1 LTGIG
6 LFPKTAKVIW
16 HEAIKP
22 SRNVISVILAGVMLG
37 LVTAIRPLGPAAGAL
52 VAFYFLLRAGWRSLP
67 TLAVYLVIALAVA
80 LLAWP
85 SLWDSPVRNFIWS
98 LSESSD
104 FPWGGK
110 VLFNGIDLELDQ
122 IPRAYMPTLMTL
134 QFTETSLALFLTG
147 LVVGVVRSFKRSFD
161 WKTMLV
167 LSTWAFLPL
176 LAVIALRPTLY
187 DNFRHFFFIIPPLFL
202 IAGIGFQAIL
212 DRLRSP
218 LWKTL
223 VVSLAI
229 LPGVYG
235 LITLHPYQYVY
246 YNSLAGGLQGAFR
259 RYEMDYWATSY
270 REATEF
276 LNNTAPNRAR
286 VIVWG
291 PEQVV
296 RKFARKDLVI
306 REYVPEKSGGN
317 EKADY
322 AIISTRYD
330 KDLYLFPEGETILE
344 IGRGGALLAVV
355 KQLHEISAPE

>member
-1 LTGIG
+1 
-6 LFPKTAKVIW
+6 
-16 HEAIKP
+16 
-22 SRNVISVILAGVMLG
+22 
-37 LVTAIRPLGPAAGAL
+37 
-52 VAFYFLLRAGWRSLP
+52 
-67 TLAVYLVIALAVA
+67 
-80 LLAWP
+80 
-85 SLWDSPVRNFIWS
+85 
-98 LSESSD
+98 
-104 FPWGGK
+104 
-110 VLFNGIDLELDQ
+110 
-122 IPRAYMPTLMTL
+122 MTL